1 MDIFISILIALAAYT
16 MFEAISIGKRNGLKY
31 WLFDGVDG
39 FGASIWVVFGA
50 FVAAAGGWAILVGLA
65 IVALASYALY
75 DLTKRQV
82 YSKKDLW
89 LLLLGKISFAIVTFG
104 IVMLI
109 AILLGQKSKNFT

>member
-1 MDIFISILIALAAYT
+1 MEVLLVIAGVCIYFGISV
-16 MFEAISIGKRNGLKY
+16 GKRNGLKY

>member
-1 MDIFISILIALAAYT
+1 MEVLLVIAGVCIYFGISV
-16 MFEAISIGKRNGLKY
+16 GKRNGLKY

-89 LLLLGKISFAIVTFG
+89 LLLLGKISFAIVIFG

>member
-1 MDIFISILIALAAYT
+1 MEVLLVIAGVCIYFGISV
-16 MFEAISIGKRNGLKY
+16 GKRNGLKY

-65 IVALASYALY
+65 IVALASYGLY

-89 LLLLGKISFAIVTFG
+89 LLLLGNCNIWNSDAYSNTSWSKI
-104 IVMLI
+104 
-109 AILLGQKSKNFT
+109 